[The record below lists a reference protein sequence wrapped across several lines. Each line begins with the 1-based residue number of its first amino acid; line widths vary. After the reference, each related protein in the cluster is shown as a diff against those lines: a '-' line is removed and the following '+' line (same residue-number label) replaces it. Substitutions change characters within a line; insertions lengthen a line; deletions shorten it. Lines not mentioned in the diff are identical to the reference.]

1 MQTSLTSRLYYSL
14 HRGFTLAELL
24 ISVGI
29 IAAVS
34 TVVLVNF
41 SAFDSTVLLKGEAYE
56 IALSLRE
63 SQVKSVGMVRNS
75 GGFDYPYGMSFT
87 AGSSLYQAFVYKSAT
102 GEPKYELCSNGDTNC
117 AELIL
122 ENDMGRSMIIKEICY
137 VNNGGSCV
145 NLNRLDISFR
155 RPEFGGLFYGLNNGG
170 QSANL
175 SNASLVRI
183 TLGSSRTEA
192 GTNTFVVEVSKLGQI
207 SVYNE

>member
-1 MQTSLTSRLYYSL
+1 M

-24 ISVGI
+24 ISVAI

-41 SAFDSTVLLKGEAYE
+41 NAFDSTVLLKGEAYE

-87 AGSSLYQAFVYKSAT
+87 AGSSVYQAFVYKSAT
-102 GEPKYELCSNGDTNC
+102 EYPKYSPCGAQSTDC
-117 AELIL
+117 AELIT
-122 ENDMGRSMIIKEICY
+122 ESDMERSMVVKEVCY
-137 VNNGGSCV
+137 VSSSPNTCTL
-145 NLNRLDISFR
+145 LNRLDISFR
-155 RPEFGGLFYGLNNGG
+155 RPEFSGIFYGLNTGNNGVD
-170 QSANL
+170 L
-175 SNASLVRI
+175 SNATHVRI
-183 TLGSSRTEA
+183 KLGSSRPGADE
-192 GTNTFVVEVSKLGQI
+192 NMFVVEVSKLGQI